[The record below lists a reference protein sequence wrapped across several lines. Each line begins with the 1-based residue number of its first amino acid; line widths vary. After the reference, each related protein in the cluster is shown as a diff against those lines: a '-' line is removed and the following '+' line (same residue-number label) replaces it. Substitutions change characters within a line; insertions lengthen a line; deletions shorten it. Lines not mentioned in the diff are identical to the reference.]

1 MAKRKRAVEINRKEY
16 ERIRKMDH
24 NSMQEYIAGY
34 YDRGYAA
41 GHEAGRQQAAA
52 SFNLSIALEE
62 IGKIKGIG
70 EAKLRAINIALIAAG
85 AEDKAAEKVLEE
97 LEKAAGGQ

>member
-1 MAKRKRAVEINRKEY
+1 MAKRKKAVEINRKEY
-16 ERIRKMDH
+16 DRIRKMDH
-24 NSMQEYIAGY
+24 NSMQEHIAGY
-34 YDRGYAA
+34 YDRGYEA
-41 GHEAGRQQAAA
+41 GYEAGRQQAAA

-62 IGKIKGIG
+62 IRKIKGIG

-85 AEDKAAEKVLEE
+85 AEDKEAEKALEE